1 MSDDRSFVIIG
12 AGLAGAEA
20 ADTLRAEGF
29 AGRVVLL
36 GEERVRPYDRVP
48 LSKQYLRSEPGGHQL
63 FVHDED
69 YYGAHDIELRLGTRA
84 AAIDVDGQQVVL
96 ESGERLD
103 YDQLLLTT
111 GSLLRKL
118 RLPGA
123 DLQGVHYLRR
133 LSDADRLRD
142 AITAAHRVVVVGA
155 GFIGCEVAASARQLG
170 KEVAL
175 VDVAPLPIEHALGRE
190 IGEFY
195 RQVHA
200 DHGVDLHLG
209 VGVSAFRGASTVEGV
224 ELSDGQVLA
233 ADVVVIGV
241 GVQPRVELARSAGIT
256 VDNGIA
262 TDEHLATNVPGIF
275 AAGDVANARHPV
287 LGTGLRLEHW
297 SAALEQGPV
306 AARNMLGME
315 VVYDRVPFF
324 FTDQYDVW
332 MEYTGYA
339 ADGAELVIR
348 GDLVAGEFIAFW
360 LRDDRL
366 IAGMNVNIKGVPDT
380 IAALVASGEALDRAA
395 LADPSVDLAGLLPS
409 K

>member
-366 IAGMNVNIKGVPDT
+366 IAGMNVNITGVPDT